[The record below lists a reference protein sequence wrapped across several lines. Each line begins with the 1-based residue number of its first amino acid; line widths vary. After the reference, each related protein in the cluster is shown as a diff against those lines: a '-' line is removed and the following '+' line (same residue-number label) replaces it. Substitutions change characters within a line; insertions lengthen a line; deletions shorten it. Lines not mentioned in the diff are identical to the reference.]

1 MGTGTDYVNTTRGPG
16 DAAIDRHPTGADE
29 DPEAI
34 ARDIEQTREEMTG
47 TIGAIQER
55 LEPERLSAEAKEV
68 AHYVIEEA
76 KGAVRELAGQASTA
90 VHDATIGRVERM
102 TATTREGAQT
112 MGSDMFSTIKAN
124 PIPAALAAVGI
135 GWMLMHR
142 GESGQR
148 SGSGGN
154 WASQATGYGS
164 HYYDA
169 YGVSPAPQGQSPQGQ
184 STGQQAQQMAGQ
196 VASQVQDRAG
206 QVQQQLGNT
215 AGQVQHRIGDTAGQ
229 VQQQAQGFWQTLQG
243 NPVAAAALG
252 LGLGAVAGM
261 AIPETEKEHQL
272 LGETRDSVIGSVKE
286 MAGEK
291 IGQAQQIA
299 QDVGSIALEEA
310 KAQGVVPGG
319 SDSGSSSSSGSGSG
333 SGSGSASRSSATS
346 SSGSGSG
353 ASASPS

>member
-16 DAAIDRHPTGADE
+16 DAVIDRRPAGADE
-29 DPEAI
+29 DPDAI

-102 TATTREGAQT
+102 SATTREGAQT

-148 SGSGGN
+148 SGSGSGA

-169 YGVSPAPQGQSPQGQ
+169 YGASGAHQGQ
-184 STGQQAQQMAGQ
+184 STGQQAQQMTGQ
-196 VASQVQDRAG
+196 VASQVQERAG

-215 AGQVQHRIGDTAGQ
+215 AGQMQHMVGDTAGQ
-229 VQQQAQGFWQTLQG
+229 VQQQAQGFWQSLQS

-291 IGQAQQIA
+291 INQAQQIA
-299 QDVGSIALEEA
+299 QDVGSIAMEEA
-310 KAQGVVPGG
+310 KAQGVMPSG
-319 SDSGSSSSSGSGSG
+319 SDSGSSSGSGSN
-333 SGSGSASRSSATS
+333 SGSVSASRSSAPS